1 MEEMSNKGYQVN
13 VAQMEREKEIKNA
26 RAFRN
31 SIRGKFILSQ
41 ALTIAIKHLKEL
53 EDRKDMFPKYG
64 EHAQPSNRA
73 DMEYLKR
80 ELYPIYDVVP
90 RSMKALHESD
100 VAIRRKSDG
109 EPTTADEFNTM
120 QEDEKLVF
128 EEQFNKE
135 YVDKINK
142 TIKETPEYKLGKKVF
157 GGDTGTDAD
166 YYDENDERYLND

>member
-1 MEEMSNKGYQVN
+1 MANKGYQVN
-13 VAQMEREKEIKNA
+13 VAQIEREYEMKQA

-53 EDRKDMFPKYG
+53 EDREDMFPKYG

-90 RSMKALHESD
+90 RSMNALHESD
-100 VAIRRKSDG
+100 IAKRRESDG
-109 EPTTADEFNTM
+109 EPTTADEY
-120 QEDEKLVF
+120 
-128 EEQFNKE
+128 NKE
-135 YVDKINK
+135 SIDEMNES
-142 TIKETPEYKLGKKVF
+142 IKETPEYQLGKRMLRDVSMQF

-166 YYDENDERYLND
+166 YYDENNEEHIK

>member
-1 MEEMSNKGYQVN
+1 MSSKGYKVN
-13 VAQMEREKEIKNA
+13 VAQMEREKKIKNA

-31 SIRGKFILSQ
+31 SIRGKFIISQ
-41 ALTIAIKHLKEL
+41 ALTIAIKHLKGL
-53 EDRKDMFPKYG
+53 EEREDMFPKYG

-90 RSMKALHESD
+90 KSHAALQQFHE
-100 VAIRRKSDG
+100 G

-135 YVDKINK
+135 YVDEMNK
-142 TIKETPEYKLGKKVF
+142 AIKETPEYKLGKKVF
-157 GGDTGTDAD
+157 SGKWKEEN
-166 YYDENDERYLND
+166 YYDENDERYIND

>member
-1 MEEMSNKGYQVN
+1 MSSKGYKVN

-41 ALTIAIKHLKEL
+41 ALTIAIKYLKEL
-53 EDRKDMFPKYG
+53 EDREDMFPKYG

-90 RSMKALHESD
+90 RSMNALH
-100 VAIRRKSDG
+100 
-109 EPTTADEFNTM
+109 
-120 QEDEKLVF
+120 
-128 EEQFNKE
+128 
-135 YVDKINK
+135 
-142 TIKETPEYKLGKKVF
+142 
-157 GGDTGTDAD
+157 
-166 YYDENDERYLND
+166 

>member
-1 MEEMSNKGYQVN
+1 MANKGYQVN
-13 VAQMEREKEIKNA
+13 VAQMERDKEMKNA

-90 RSMKALHESD
+90 KSHAALQQFHE
-100 VAIRRKSDG
+100 V

-135 YVDKINK
+135 SVDKMNEA
-142 TIKETPEYKLGKKVF
+142 IKETPEYKLGKKIF

>member
-1 MEEMSNKGYQVN
+1 MSSKGYKVN
-13 VAQMEREKEIKNA
+13 VAQMEREKKIKNA

-31 SIRGKFILSQ
+31 SIRGKFIISQ
-41 ALTIAIKHLKEL
+41 ALTIAIKHLKKL
-53 EDRKDMFPKYG
+53 EKRKDMFPKYG

-90 RSMKALHESD
+90 KSHAALQQFHE
-100 VAIRRKSDG
+100 G

-135 YVDKINK
+135 YVDEMNK
-142 TIKETPEYKLGKKVF
+142 AIKETPEYKLGKKIF

-166 YYDENDERYLND
+166 YYDEDNEEYIK

>member
-1 MEEMSNKGYQVN
+1 MANKGYQVN
-13 VAQMEREKEIKNA
+13 VAQMERDKEIKQA

-53 EDRKDMFPKYG
+53 EDREDMFPKYG

-73 DMEYLKR
+73 DMEYIKR

-90 RSMKALHESD
+90 KSHASLQQFHE
-100 VAIRRKSDG
+100 G
-109 EPTTADEFNTM
+109 EPTTADEY
-120 QEDEKLVF
+120 
-128 EEQFNKE
+128 NKE
-135 YVDKINK
+135 WVDIMNK
-142 TIKETPEYKLGKKVF
+142 AVKETPEYKLGKKVF

-166 YYDENDERYLND
+166 YYDENNEEYIK

>member
-1 MEEMSNKGYQVN
+1 MANKGYQVN
-13 VAQMEREKEIKNA
+13 VAQMERDKEIKNA

-73 DMEYLKR
+73 DMEYLKKQ
-80 ELYPIYDVVP
+80 LYPLYDVVP
-90 RSMKALHESD
+90 RSREALYKWGIVNE
-100 VAIRRKSDG
+100 RNSDG
-109 EPTTADEFNTM
+109 EPTTADEY
-120 QEDEKLVF
+120 
-128 EEQFNKE
+128 NKE
-135 YVDKINK
+135 SIDEMNEAV
-142 TIKETPEYKLGKKVF
+142 KETPEYQLGKRMLRDVSMQF

-166 YYDENDERYLND
+166 YYDENNEEHIK

>member
-1 MEEMSNKGYQVN
+1 MSSKGYKVN

-53 EDRKDMFPKYG
+53 EEREDMFPKYG
-64 EHAQPSNRA
+64 EHANPPARA

-90 RSMKALHESD
+90 KSHAALQQFHE
-100 VAIRRKSDG
+100 V
-109 EPTTADEFNTM
+109 EPTTADEY
-120 QEDEKLVF
+120 
-128 EEQFNKE
+128 NKE
-135 YVDKINK
+135 YIDEMNEA
-142 TIKETPEYKLGKKVF
+142 IKETPEYKLGRKIF

-166 YYDENDERYLND
+166 YYDENNE

>member
-1 MEEMSNKGYQVN
+1 MANKGYQVN
-13 VAQMEREKEIKNA
+13 VAQMERDKEIKNA

-41 ALTIAIKHLKEL
+41 ALTIAIKHLKRL

>member
-1 MEEMSNKGYQVN
+1 MSSKGYKVN

-53 EDRKDMFPKYG
+53 EDREDMFPKYG

-90 RSMKALHESD
+90 KSHAALQQFHE
-100 VAIRRKSDG
+100 G